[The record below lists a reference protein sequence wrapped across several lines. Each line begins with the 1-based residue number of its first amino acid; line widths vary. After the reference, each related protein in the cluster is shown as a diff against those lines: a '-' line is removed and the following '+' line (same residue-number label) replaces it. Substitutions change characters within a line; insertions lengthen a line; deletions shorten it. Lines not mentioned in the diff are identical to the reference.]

1 MSMGPENDDIRIS
14 KAEMQD
20 KCGWGEECHIR
31 LLNLA
36 SRPSFPPSASR
47 LLVMCAARPRRLNTH
62 LLLSLLDLSP
72 RTAGRTGR
80 CSHAYTHHP
89 T

>member
-1 MSMGPENDDIRIS
+1 MSMAPENDDIRIS

-31 LLNLA
+31 LLTA
-36 SRPSFPPSASR
+36 KFPTIGVSTARYVRSSA
-47 LLVMCAARPRRLNTH
+47 RRLNAH

>member
-31 LLNLA
+31 LRVTATFPTIGVSTALYVRSSA
-36 SRPSFPPSASR
+36 TAVEHSFVTFPS
-47 LLVMCAARPRRLNTH
+47 
-62 LLLSLLDLSP
+62 
-72 RTAGRTGR
+72 
-80 CSHAYTHHP
+80 
-89 T
+89 